1 MMALFMV
8 VCTCV
13 MYGFLINHMMSFY
26 YYFKI
31 YYNLWLFGWLLC
43 VMAADILADE
53 KQLAGFY
60 AYVGFIGI
68 LALFTFTNYDMNMW
82 EFDPGYNEASVPKH
96 FLAIYWNNLDTS
108 QKDYGEYTILPDL
121 MEVMSYA
128 AYIFSYSEPACHQT
142 SKKSCHQPPAPGS
155 YHHRVP
161 LPHKTSLP

>member
-1 MMALFMV
+1 MHLCDV
-8 VCTCV
+8 RISDKSHDVI
-13 MYGFLINHMMSFY
+13 LLL
-26 YYFKI
+26 FKI

-128 AYIFSYSEPACHQT
+128 AEELDDDKIPALVADDRT
-142 SKKSCHQPPAPGS
+142 FYWFDGMRLRIRENIS
-155 YHHRVP
+155 RI
-161 LPHKTSLP
+161 TEN